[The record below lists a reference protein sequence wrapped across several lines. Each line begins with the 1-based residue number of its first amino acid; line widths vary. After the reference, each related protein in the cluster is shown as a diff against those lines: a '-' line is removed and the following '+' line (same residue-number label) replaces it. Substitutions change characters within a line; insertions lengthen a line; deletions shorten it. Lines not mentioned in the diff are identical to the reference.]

1 MKTYDLYM
9 SIIIIPDIWY
19 DFYFGYKHIIFTITF
34 NFDKS
39 EYLNAALELF

>member
-1 MKTYDLYM
+1 MIFILV
-9 SIIIIPDIWY
+9 INIL
-19 DFYFGYKHIIFTITF
+19 FFTITF